1 MGMGMGMTEL
11 GALEEDGADER
22 DLDASI
28 EDMDADADADEEG
41 EGEVDLDAG
50 MEDMDG
56 DD

>member
-1 MGMGMGMTEL
+1 MGMGMGMGMTEL

-28 EDMDADADADEEG
+28 EDMDADADE
-41 EGEVDLDAG
+41 EGEVDLHAG